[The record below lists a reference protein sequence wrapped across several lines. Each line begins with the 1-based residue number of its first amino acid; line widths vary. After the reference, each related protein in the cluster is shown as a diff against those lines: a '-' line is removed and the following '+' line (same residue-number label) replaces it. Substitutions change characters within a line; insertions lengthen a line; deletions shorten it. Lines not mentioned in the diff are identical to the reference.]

1 MAEDREKSKQLIGNL
16 LVEANLLTRDGLE
29 KAIAEQKKTKEKFSR
44 ILSRLGLVEEEALVS
59 FLGKKFNIPYIN
71 LLTTPIDVSAVDA
84 IRYEIAKKY
93 LLFPCQKE
101 NGILTVAMVDPL
113 NTTAINELVV
123 ETGYQIKP
131 LIASESAIRKAIR
144 NYYEQTE
151 MGQPQQAKRK
161 EVTIKPITEGIDID
175 KIMRQGAEAP
185 LINLVNHILEEA
197 VNAKASD
204 IHIEPYEQTLRIR
217 YRIDGILY
225 EVATPP
231 KQMHHPIIS
240 RLKIMAEM
248 DIAERR
254 LPQDGRCKIRIKNR
268 DIDFRVSTI
277 PANFGEKCV
286 MRILDS
292 SSLCVELT
300 DLGFEPDALAV
311 FEKHINV
318 PHGMILVTGPTGS
331 GKSTTLYSALRT
343 LNTPEKNIMT
353 IEDPIEYVLAGV
365 NQIQAKP
372 EIGFDFASGLRSFMR
387 QDPDI
392 ILVGEIRD
400 RETGEVA
407 INAALTG
414 HLVLSTLHTNEA
426 AGSVTRLVNMGVEP
440 FLISST
446 LVMVVA
452 QRLVRK
458 LCSCKEPYEVSA
470 ESLKSIGI
478 DTWEEKTILYK
489 PKGCEKCVNI
499 GYKGR
504 MGVYEILVISEDI
517 RDMIVHRETSY
528 VIQQSAIKSG
538 MVTLREAAI
547 RKVLSGATTIDE
559 MMRIVAEAG

>member
-1 MAEDREKSKQLIGNL
+1 MAEDKERSKQLIGNM
-16 LVEANLLTRDGLE
+16 LVEANLLTREGLE
-29 KAIAEQKKTKEKFSR
+29 KAILEQKKTKEKFSR
-44 ILSRLGLVEEEALVS
+44 ILVRLGLVEEEGLVV

-71 LLTTPIDVSAVDA
+71 LATATIDASITDT
-84 IRYEIAKKY
+84 IRYDVAKKY

-101 NGILTVAMVDPL
+101 NDILTVAMVDPL
-113 NTTAINELVV
+113 NTTTINELIV

-131 LIASESAIRKAIR
+131 IIASETGIRKSIR

-151 MGQPQQAKRK
+151 MGARQPQQAKRK
-161 EVTIKPITEGIDID
+161 EVTIAPIAEGIDVD
-175 KIMRQGAEAP
+175 KIMRQGSEAP
-185 LINLVNHILEEA
+185 LINLFNHILEEA

-217 YRIDGILY
+217 YRIDGVLY

-254 LPQDGRCKIRIKNR
+254 LPQDGRCKIKIKNR
-268 DIDFRVSTI
+268 DVDFRVSTI

-300 DLGFEPDALAV
+300 GLGFDPDTLAV
-311 FEKHINV
+311 FEKNINV

-343 LNTPEKNIMT
+343 LSTPEKNIMT
-353 IEDPIEYVLAGV
+353 MEDPVEYVLAGV

-458 LCSCKEPYEVSA
+458 LCSCKEAYEVSA
-470 ESLKSIGI
+470 ESLKSLGI
-478 DTWEEKTILYK
+478 DVWEEKTVLYR
-489 PKGCEKCVNI
+489 PRGCEKCVNI

-504 MGVYEILVISEDI
+504 MGVYEILVSNE
-517 RDMIVHRETSY
+517 
-528 VIQQSAIKSG
+528 
-538 MVTLREAAI
+538 
-547 RKVLSGATTIDE
+547 
-559 MMRIVAEAG
+559 

>member
-1 MAEDREKSKQLIGNL
+1 MAEDKETRSKQLIGNM
-16 LVEANLLTRDGLE
+16 LVEANLLTKEGLE
-29 KAIAEQKKTKEKFSR
+29 KAILEQKKTKEKFSR
-44 ILSRLGLVEEEALVS
+44 ILVRLGLVEEEGLVT

-71 LLTTPIDVSAVDA
+71 LSTATIDASITDT
-84 IRYEIAKKY
+84 IRYDVAKKY

-101 NGILTVAMVDPL
+101 NDILTVAMVDPL
-113 NTTAINELVV
+113 NTTTINELIV
-123 ETGYQIKP
+123 ETGYQIKAI
-131 LIASESAIRKAIR
+131 IASETAIRKAIR
-144 NYYEQTE
+144 NYYEQT
-151 MGQPQQAKRK
+151 GKRK
-161 EVTIKPITEGIDID
+161 GVTIAPIAEGIDVD
-175 KIMRQGAEAP
+175 KIMRQSSEAP
-185 LINLVNHILEEA
+185 LISLVNHILEEA

-217 YRIDGILY
+217 YRIDGVLY

-254 LPQDGRCKIRIKNR
+254 LPQDGRCKVRIKNR
-268 DIDFRVSTI
+268 DVDFRVSTI

-300 DLGFEPDALAV
+300 DLGFEPDTLAT
-311 FEKHINV
+311 FEKNINV

-343 LNTPEKNIMT
+343 LSTPEKNILT
-353 IEDPIEYVLAGV
+353 IEDPVEYVLAGV

-470 ESLKSIGI
+470 ESLKSLGI
-478 DTWEEKTILYK
+478 DIWEEKTVLYK

-504 MGVYEILVISEDI
+504 IGVYEILVSNEEI
-517 RDMIVHRETSY
+517 RDLIIHRETSHA
-528 VIQQSAIKSG
+528 IQQAAIKHG
-538 MVTLREAAI
+538 MVTLRETAI

>member
-1 MAEDREKSKQLIGNL
+1 MSEDKETRSKQLIGNL
-16 LVEANLLTRDGLE
+16 LVEVNLLTVEGLE
-29 KAIAEQKKTKEKFSR
+29 KAILEQKKTKEKFSR
-44 ILSRLGLVEEEALVS
+44 VLVRLGLVEEEALVS

-71 LLTTPIDVSAVDA
+71 LLTAPIDAGAVDT
-84 IRYEIAKKY
+84 IHYEIAKKY

-113 NTTAINELVV
+113 STTIINELIV

-131 LIASESAIRKAIR
+131 IIASETAIRKAIK
-144 NYYEQTE
+144 NYYE
-151 MGQPQQAKRK
+151 GG
-161 EVTIKPITEGIDID
+161 IKDKTKVKIMPIAEGIDVD

-217 YRIDGILY
+217 YRIDGVLY

-240 RLKIMAEM
+240 RLKIMSEM

-300 DLGFEPDALAV
+300 DLGFEPDALAI
-311 FEKHINV
+311 FEKNIAV

-343 LNTPEKNIMT
+343 ISTPEKNIMT
-353 IEDPIEYVLAGV
+353 MEDPVEYVLAGV

-387 QDPDI
+387 QDPDV

-470 ESLKSIGI
+470 ESLKSMGI
-478 DTWEEKTILYK
+478 DVWEEKTTLYR

-504 MGVYEILVISEDI
+504 MGVYEILVSNEEI
-517 RDMIVHRETSY
+517 RDMIVHRETSH
-528 VIQQSAIKSG
+528 VIQEAAIKHG
-538 MVTLREAAI
+538 MVTLREVAI